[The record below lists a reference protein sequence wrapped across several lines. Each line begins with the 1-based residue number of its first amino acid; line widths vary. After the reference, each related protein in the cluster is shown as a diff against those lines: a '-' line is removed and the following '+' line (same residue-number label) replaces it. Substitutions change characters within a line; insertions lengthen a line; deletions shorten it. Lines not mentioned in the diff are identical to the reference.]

1 MAQTSLGKQAA
12 QRLRAQRRIDDY
24 RNYDDLSMLKRVMAN
39 QPNTAVDYSRDLTIE
54 DKELK
59 KSKSGVD
66 EMVGQLSSFILES
79 DNKTIRSDLT
89 NKQIQELKSH
99 IDPLK
104 KSSERIYNREESFEV
119 ENYTNSQFNKLINTL
134 DGMIEANNIENDLGV
149 IEQQIKNLGDP
160 TSYINPRQGENVYLE
175 RGDYDISKGAKTILN
190 NIRTLS
196 DNYRK
201 VEGDNVKDLFAPF
214 EEELNKK
221 FAVFEDMDYY
231 QSPEAQEML
240 ATSPKAQAAFNEAL
254 RLFNTKGE
262 EDITTITQLLDT
274 IPTELGAS
282 GQANLKAAMDKKKA
296 DEKSSIEK
304 LDKGFESQVTAALN
318 QVRAVY
324 QNDETMKENL
334 KNAMQGL
341 PAIKAGDL
349 LDKDTA
355 KMYENQFANRLTI
368 ILDKGVEVVNKYD
381 ADEKFNIQKA
391 IERNDFE
398 TIYDYFTD
406 STPLPKKFIKEF
418 SDDVRIKT
426 YGQARLHNIESALIG
441 DGGVKKENAM
451 QIIGGLL
458 KAIET
463 IRGRYG
469 ESSKV
474 PFPELEADA
483 GGASDMDGDG
493 IPDMLDPDTVGR
505 RR

>member
-1 MAQTSLGKQAA
+1 
-12 QRLRAQRRIDDY
+12 
-24 RNYDDLSMLKRVMAN
+24 
-39 QPNTAVDYSRDLTIE
+39 
-54 DKELK
+54 
-59 KSKSGVD
+59 
-66 EMVGQLSSFILES
+66 
-79 DNKTIRSDLT
+79 
-89 NKQIQELKSH
+89 
-99 IDPLK
+99 
-104 KSSERIYNREESFEV
+104 
-119 ENYTNSQFNKLINTL
+119 
-134 DGMIEANNIENDLGV
+134 
-149 IEQQIKNLGDP
+149 
-160 TSYINPRQGENVYLE
+160 
-175 RGDYDISKGAKTILN
+175 
-190 NIRTLS
+190 
-196 DNYRK
+196 
-201 VEGDNVKDLFAPF
+201 
-214 EEELNKK
+214 
-221 FAVFEDMDYY
+221 
-231 QSPEAQEML
+231 
-240 ATSPKAQAAFNEAL
+240 
-254 RLFNTKGE
+254 
-262 EDITTITQLLDT
+262 
-274 IPTELGAS
+274 
-282 GQANLKAAMDKKKA
+282 
-296 DEKSSIEK
+296 
-304 LDKGFESQVTAALN
+304 
-318 QVRAVY
+318 
-324 QNDETMKENL
+324 MKENL

>member
-39 QPNTAVDYSRDLTIE
+39 QGNPDVEYSRDLTIQ

-66 EMVGQLSSFILES
+66 EMIGQLSSFILDS
-79 DNKTIRSDLT
+79 KNNVRNDLSNKEI
-89 NKQIQELKSH
+89 KELKTH

-104 KSSERIYNREESFEV
+104 KSSERLYNSEGNFEV
-119 ENYTNSQFNKLINTL
+119 ENYVNSQFNKLINTL
-134 DGMIEANNIENDLGV
+134 DGMMEANNIENRLGV
-149 IEQQIKNLGDP
+149 IDQQIKNLGDP
-160 TSYINPRQGENVYLE
+160 VQTEDGLYTS
-175 RGDYDISKGAKTILN
+175 RGDDFSSFQSGYQKVLK
-190 NIRTLS
+190 NIQTLS
-196 DNYRK
+196 DNYRE
-201 VEGDNVKDLFAPF
+201 VEGDNAKDLFAPF

-231 QSPEAQEML
+231 KSPEAQEML

-262 EDITTITQLLDT
+262 EDITEISELLDK
-274 IPTELGAS
+274 IPTELGAT
-282 GQANLKAAMDKKKA
+282 GEANLKAAMDKKKA
-296 DEKSSIEK
+296 DEKSEKEK
-304 LDKGFESQVTAALN
+304 LDKGFETQVTAALN

-324 QNDETMKENL
+324 ETDKSMKSKL

-341 PAIKAGDL
+341 PAITSGALRDEG
-349 LDKDTA
+349 TA
-355 KMYENQFANRLTI
+355 KLYENQFANRLTVI
-368 ILDKGVEVVNKYD
+368 FEEGVKVVNKYD
-381 ADEKFNIQKA
+381 ADEKFNIKEA
-391 IERNDFE
+391 IKRNDFE

-406 STPLPKKFIKEF
+406 STPLPEKFIKEF
-418 SDDVRIKT
+418 SDDARIKT
-426 YGQARLHNIESALIG
+426 YGEARLYNIKG
-441 DGGVKKENAM
+441 KGVKKENAI
-451 QIIGGLL
+451 QVIGGML
-458 KAIET
+458 KAIEL

-474 PFPELEADA
+474 DFPELEADA

-493 IPDMLDPDTVGR
+493 IPDMLDPDTVDR

>member
-39 QPNTAVDYSRDLTIE
+39 QGNPDVEYSRDLTIQ

-66 EMVGQLSSFILES
+66 EMVGQLSSFILDSE
-79 DNKTIRSDLT
+79 NKVRRDLT
-89 NKQIQELKSH
+89 NKEIKELKTH

-104 KSSERIYNREESFEV
+104 KSSERLYNREGNFEV

-160 TSYINPRQGENVYLE
+160 TSYIHPRHGENVYLE
-175 RGDYDISKGAKTILN
+175 RGEYDISEGAKTILD

-196 DNYRK
+196 DNYRE

-231 QSPEAQEML
+231 KSPEAQEML

-262 EDITTITQLLDT
+262 EDITEISELLDT
-274 IPTELGAS
+274 IPTELGAT

-296 DEKSSIEK
+296 DEKSEMEK

-324 QNDETMKENL
+324 QNDKSMNRTL

-341 PAIKAGDL
+341 PAITKGALGDEG
-349 LDKDTA
+349 TA
-355 KMYENQFANRLTI
+355 KMYENQFANRLTV
-368 ILDKGVEVVNKYD
+368 ILESGVKVVNKYD

-406 STPLPKKFIKEF
+406 STPLPEKFIKEL
-418 SDDVRIKT
+418 SDDARIKT
-426 YGQARLHNIESALIG
+426 YGQARLQNIVS
-441 DGGVKKENAM
+441 GGKSGIKQENAV
-451 QIIGGLL
+451 QVIGGLL
-458 KAIET
+458 KAIEI

-474 PFPELEADA
+474 DFPELEADA
-483 GGASDMDGDG
+483 GGAPDMDGDG
-493 IPDMLDPDTVGR
+493 IPDMLDPDAIGKIR
-505 RR
+505 

>member
-1 MAQTSLGKQAA
+1 MAQTPLGKQAA

-39 QPNTAVDYSRDLTIE
+39 QPDTAVDYSRDLTIQ

-66 EMVGQLSSFILES
+66 EMVGQLSSFILDSE
-79 DNKTIRSDLT
+79 NNVRSDLS
-89 NKQIQELKSH
+89 NKEIKELKTH

-104 KSSERIYNREESFEV
+104 KSSERLYNSEGNFEV

-134 DGMIEANNIENDLGV
+134 DGMMEANKIENKLEV
-149 IEQQIKNLGDP
+149 IDQQIKNLGDP
-160 TSYINPRQGENVYLE
+160 VQTEDGLYTS
-175 RGDYDISKGAKTILN
+175 RGDDFSSFQSGYQKVLK
-190 NIRTLS
+190 NIQTLS
-196 DNYRK
+196 DNYRE

-214 EEELNKK
+214 EEDLNKK

-231 QSPEAQEML
+231 QSPEAQQML

-296 DEKSSIEK
+296 DEKSEIEK
-304 LDKGFESQVTAALN
+304 SDKGFESQVTAALN

-324 QNDETMKENL
+324 ENDSTMQRKL
-334 KNAMQGL
+334 KKAMQGL
-341 PAIKAGDL
+341 PSITSGALRDE
-349 LDKDTA
+349 DTA
-355 KMYENQFANRLTI
+355 KLYENQFANRLTV
-368 ILDKGVEVVNKYD
+368 ILEEGVKVVNKYD
-381 ADEKFNIQKA
+381 ADEKFNIEKA

-406 STPLPKKFIKEF
+406 STPLPEKFIKEL
-418 SDDVRIKT
+418 SDDARIKT
-426 YGQARLHNIESALIG
+426 YGEARLHNIKG
-441 DGGVKKENAM
+441 KGVKKENAK
-451 QIIGGLL
+451 QVIGGML
-458 KAIET
+458 KAIEL

-474 PFPELEADA
+474 DFPELEADA